1 MFIGTFSIQNQYF
14 DMKNYILFFLFYFA
28 LHSLY
33 AQFLPSE
40 QGGSKSKSIDFRR
53 PPKSIRYDFEKFN
66 ANYNPPELKERTCV
80 AVEVEKDRRT
90 FRGKEKPNE
99 FEGWLK
105 RKMQTDR
112 GMTSKNPLMI
122 SLPVVVHIIYSKP
135 EENISNEQIMSQIQV
150 LNEDYQR
157 LNKDTSMTSSR
168 FKSLAA
174 EIGISFKLA
183 THDPFGNITNGIERI
198 SMSGAPFTEQYINE
212 VIKPNTIWDT
222 KKYLNLW
229 VCNIEKNVLG
239 FSQFPEA
246 SQLQGIPQDVGTDLT
261 DGVVINFM
269 AFGTIGT
276 VSPPFNKGRTA
287 THEIGHWLGLRHIWG
302 DGDCDA
308 SDYCEDTPSTDGP
321 NFGCNYGKKGCTD
334 IAMVEN
340 FMEYTNDSCMNMFSQ
355 DQSERIA
362 AVLSNSIRRKE
373 VTQSGTAKPLA
384 KPPTPLFTA
393 DIRFGM
399 KGLEVQFT
407 NQSIGENIARRWSF
421 PGGEPVS
428 STEKNPKVTYPK
440 GGSFHVFLETS
451 NEFGTDKRTSMNYI
465 RVYEKG
471 EKLPLSID
479 FETEDIHTDIEETL
493 VLQESGWLKA
503 NTLGGYGES
512 SGAFWVNNYSNNR
525 LGTRSSF
532 LLPLLDFSTGVNT
545 LLQFDKAY
553 KSYDSKYTDTLG
565 IYISTDGGKHFHAI
579 YYKFGKKLSPFS
591 TSNLFSPLPSDW
603 ETEKIDLT
611 EYDGLQQ
618 VLLAFVNFS
627 GYGNNLFIDN
637 IKVSSAPLPLPEVDF
652 TLAKTEICA
661 GDSIRIQDLTK
672 YKPEKWRWTFAGADI
687 SGDTTQS
694 PIVRYS
700 QPGTYTI
707 TLNAINASGEGSK
720 TKTAAITVKN
730 QPSID
735 ISGVPTESICPGS
748 LISLSAFG
756 AGKLNWSYR
765 DVKIEQAFFTD
776 TLYHTTSFL
785 VSGVGGNG
793 CMAQKSILIEAK
805 DEKDIKINPQSANI
819 CVGDSRILTVTGGK
833 SYNWLPANGLQQN
846 HTPAVEVK
854 PSQNTQYT
862 VFVGT
867 ENGCT
872 IQKNVELKVYPRPKL
887 QLSAD
892 KSSIC
897 KGEKVILQASGAST
911 YIWSNGQSGKKLA
924 FAPSRSTQIKLIG
937 LNEYGCEDSIGTTIT
952 VHPPLLV
959 TINPSKPKVCEGL
972 PITLHAVGNASNFQ
986 WLSSSKGLL
995 SADSH
1000 LTISPNTSE
1009 TYTLAI
1015 ESAQNCKDTL
1025 SIPVSILPKKQI
1037 TVTANNYAFCKGEP
1051 IILNAEGA
1059 KEFEWIDK
1067 KGEIKKGTSLT
1078 VFPMQTSQYTVTGID
1093 ENNCPS
1099 HKTSITL
1106 AALDKAAPRADFEIK
1121 NLGKICAGEKVKFV
1135 DISRNAKQYYW
1146 EFPGANITKSTS
1158 PNPEVI
1164 YPKGGSYSIF
1174 LHITGCNGVDSIYK
1188 ADYVFIEE
1196 SPTVSI
1202 DVDKQGVCEGDE
1214 VLLSA
1219 SANGAISY
1227 SWFPNTYLNKTDR
1240 DEVITSPKDSITYHV
1255 FAQNKEGCSS
1265 KSSIHIPVLKNKE
1278 KLSIQPSFPVV
1289 CIGDTL
1295 SLSAL
1300 NGFDHEWHFSD
1311 SKRIWVNKFVDIAPQ
1326 APIWVKVSAKNDLG
1340 CPMIAE
1346 FEIKTLPK
1354 LVIQSSPQNITL
1366 CKGSVA
1372 RLEVKGNA
1380 SFNWSPEVGL
1390 SDYSGKIVEASPLRS
1405 QIYTV
1410 TGTDENGCTA
1420 TSSINVHVSDS
1431 KPVEVKVE
1439 NAHICKGSATLIT
1452 ASQGANYNWLPRYG
1466 IAEEKTGYI
1475 LVSPE
1480 QTTTYTVKSV
1490 NKDGCESQAS
1500 AIIYVHQLPGIRV
1513 LPLSGEICLGD
1524 SIQIKA
1530 ETQYPSRWGEEVPA
1544 RFAAEKSFFAHP
1556 SQTNVYTINA
1566 WDENGCLRTG
1576 STTIRVKKNEN
1587 ARIAAPQTAV
1597 CEGNTITLEA
1607 KGGAEY
1613 QWITANGKMTSGARL
1628 TVSPEKNEIFK
1639 VVVKDKEGCK
1649 DTASFAINARMLVPQ
1664 LSVSQWD
1671 IDLANEKGLISF
1683 EDKTT
1688 DASFWQWDF
1697 GDGGTSDLRNPK
1709 HVYTQVGNY
1718 TAKLTVSN
1726 GLCSQSIT
1734 KTIRIFDSS
1743 NLSEVETNGSLLS
1756 EVKPNG
1762 LLNFEFTI
1770 STDMSFQAS
1779 ILNDKQEELI
1789 SGIIKAKQGVNNH
1802 SIDLSDLP
1810 KGNYVLQLAD
1820 KVKKIE
1826 KKVVWR

>member
-1 MFIGTFSIQNQYF
+1 
-14 DMKNYILFFLFYFA
+14 MKNSILFFLFFLAFY
-28 LHSLY
+28 SLY
-33 AQFLPSE
+33 SQLLPTE
-40 QGGSKSKSIDFRR
+40 QGGSKSKTIDFRK

-66 ANYNPPELKERTCV
+66 PNYNPLELKERKCI
-80 AVEVEKDRRT
+80 AVEVEKDRRA

-105 RKMQTDR
+105 RKMQSER
-112 GMTSKNPLMI
+112 GLTIKDPLI
-122 SLPVVVHIIYSKP
+122 INLPIVVHVIYSKP

-168 FKSLAA
+168 FKSIAA

-198 SMSGAPFTEQYINE
+198 SISGAPFSEQYINE

-246 SQLQGIPQDVGTDLT
+246 SQLQGIPQEVGTDNT
-261 DGVVINFM
+261 DGVVINYM

-308 SDYCEDTPSTDGP
+308 SDYCEDTPNTDGP

-334 IAMVEN
+334 VAMVEN
-340 FMEYTNDSCMNMFSQ
+340 FMEYTNDSCMNMFSK

-362 AVLSNSIRRKE
+362 AVLTNSIRRKE

-384 KPPTPLFTA
+384 KPPVPLFSA
-393 DIRFGM
+393 DIRFGL
-399 KGLEVQFT
+399 KGMEVQFT

-428 STEKNPKVTYPK
+428 STEKNPKVKYPK

-451 NEFGTDKRTSMNYI
+451 NEFGADKRTSMNYI
-465 RVYEKG
+465 RIYEKG
-471 EKLPLSID
+471 EKLPFSID
-479 FETEDIHTDIEETL
+479 FETEDIHTDIEASL
-493 VLQESGWLKA
+493 VIQENGWIKA

-532 LLPLLDFSTGVNT
+532 ILPMLDFSTGVNT

-553 KSYDSKYTDTLG
+553 KSYNSTYTDTLG
-565 IYISTDGGKHFHAI
+565 IYISTDGGKHFHAV
-579 YYKFGKKLSPFS
+579 YYKFGKQLSPFS

-611 EYDGLQQ
+611 EYDGMQQ
-618 VLLAFVNFS
+618 VMLAFVNFS
-627 GYGNNLFIDN
+627 GYGNNLFVDN

-652 TLAKTEICA
+652 ALSKTEICA
-661 GDSIRIQDLTK
+661 GDSIKIKDLTK
-672 YKPEKWRWTFAGADI
+672 YKPEKWRWTFSGADI

-707 TLNAINASGEGSK
+707 TLNAINSSGEGSK
-720 TKTAAITVKN
+720 TKTAAIIVKS

-735 ISGVPTESICPGS
+735 ISGVPTESICPS
-748 LISLSAFG
+748 TIISLSAFG
-756 AGKLNWSYR
+756 ASNLNWSYR
-765 DVKIEQAFFTD
+765 DVNINQAFFTD
-776 TLYHTTSFL
+776 TLYHTTTFL
-785 VSGVGGNG
+785 VSGLGANG
-793 CMAQKSILIEAK
+793 CSAQKSILIEAK

-833 SYNWLPANGLQQN
+833 SYNWLPANGLIQKN
-846 HTPAVEVK
+846 TPAVEVR
-854 PSQNTQYT
+854 PTQNTQYT

-872 IQKNVELKVYPRPKL
+872 IEKKVELKVYPRPKL
-887 QLSAD
+887 QVSSD
-892 KSSIC
+892 KTSIC
-897 KGEKVILQASGAST
+897 KGEKVLLQASGAAT
-911 YIWSNGQSGKKLA
+911 YFWGNGQSGKKLSFSPA
-924 FAPSRSTQIKLIG
+924 SNTQMKLIG
-937 LNEYGCEDSIGTTIT
+937 LNEYGCEDSISTSIT
-952 VHPPLLV
+952 VHPPLIV
-959 TINPSKPKVCEGL
+959 SINPSITKACEGT
-972 PITLHAVGNASNFQ
+972 PITLNAIGNASNFQ
-986 WLSSSKGLL
+986 WISPSKGLL
-995 SADSH
+995 SSNSS
-1000 LTISPNTSE
+1000 LTISTKSSE
-1009 TYTLAI
+1009 TYSLAI
-1015 ESAQNCKDTL
+1015 ESEQNCKDTIL
-1025 SIPVSILPKKQI
+1025 IPVSILPKKQI
-1037 TVTANNYAFCKGEP
+1037 TVTANNYAFCKGES
-1051 IILNAEGA
+1051 IVLTAEGA
-1059 KEFEWIDK
+1059 KEFEWTNK
-1067 KGEIKKGTSLT
+1067 MGETRKGASLT
-1078 VFPMQTSQYTVTGID
+1078 VSPTQTSQYTVMGID
-1093 ENNCPS
+1093 ENNCAS

-1106 AALDKAAPRADFEIK
+1106 AALDNSAPRADFEIK
-1121 NLGKICAGEKVKFV
+1121 NLGKICAGEKVKFL
-1135 DISRNAKQYYW
+1135 DLSRNAKRYYW

-1164 YPKGGSYSIF
+1164 YPKGGSYGVF
-1174 LHITGCNGVDSIYK
+1174 LHITGCNGIDSLYK

-1196 SPTVSI
+1196 SPTLSI
-1202 DVDKQGVCEGDE
+1202 ESDKKTVCEGDE

-1219 SANGAISY
+1219 SANGAVSY
-1227 SWFPNTYLNKTDR
+1227 SWFPTLYLNKASG

-1255 FAQNKEGCSS
+1255 LAKNKEGCTS
-1265 KSSIHIPVLKNKE
+1265 KTSIHIPVLQNKE
-1278 KLSIQPSFPVV
+1278 ELIIEPAFPVV

-1295 SLSAL
+1295 ALSAK

-1311 SKRIWVNKFVDIAPQ
+1311 SKKIRVNKFVEIAPQ
-1326 APIWVKVSAKNDLG
+1326 VPVWVKVSAKNDVG
-1340 CPMIAE
+1340 CPIIAE
-1346 FEIKTLPK
+1346 FEIKTLPR
-1354 LVIQSSPQNITL
+1354 LSIQAKPQNITL
-1366 CKGSVA
+1366 CKGSNA
-1372 RLEVKGNA
+1372 RLEVTGNA

-1390 SDYSGKIVEASPLRS
+1390 NDYAGKIVEASPLQS

-1420 TSSINVHVSDS
+1420 SANVNVQVSDS
-1431 KPVEVKVE
+1431 KPVTLKIE
-1439 NAHICKGSATLIT
+1439 NGHICKGSATLII
-1452 ASQGANYNWLPRYG
+1452 ADHGGNYKWLPRYG
-1466 IAEEKTGYI
+1466 ITEEKAAYI
-1475 LVSPE
+1475 IVSPE
-1480 QTTTYTVKSV
+1480 QTTTYTVRSI
-1490 NKDGCESQAS
+1490 NEDGCESQANTTVF
-1500 AIIYVHQLPGIRV
+1500 VHQLPGIRV

-1544 RFAAEKSFFAHP
+1544 RFAAEKSFFARP
-1556 SQTNVYTINA
+1556 TQTNVYTINA

-1576 STTIRVKKNEN
+1576 STTISVKKNQN
-1587 ARIAAPQTAV
+1587 ARISAPQTAV

-1607 KGGAEY
+1607 KGGNEY
-1613 QWITANGKMTSGARL
+1613 QWLMPSGKTTSGARL
-1628 TVSPEKNEIFK
+1628 TVSPEKNETFK

-1649 DTASFAINARMLVPQ
+1649 DTATFAINARMLVPQ
-1664 LSVSQWD
+1664 ISISQWD

-1709 HVYTQVGNY
+1709 HVYTQVGDY

-1726 GLCSQSIT
+1726 GLCSQSIN
-1734 KTIRIFDSS
+1734 KKIHIFDSS
-1743 NLSEVETNGSLLS
+1743 NLSEVETNGSLLT

-1770 STDMSFQAS
+1770 STDMTFQAS
-1779 ILNDKQEELI
+1779 IFNDKQEELI
-1789 SGIIKAKQGVNNH
+1789 SGIIKAKQGVNTH

-1810 KGNYVLQLAD
+1810 KGNYVLQLTD
-1820 KVKKIE
+1820 KVNKME